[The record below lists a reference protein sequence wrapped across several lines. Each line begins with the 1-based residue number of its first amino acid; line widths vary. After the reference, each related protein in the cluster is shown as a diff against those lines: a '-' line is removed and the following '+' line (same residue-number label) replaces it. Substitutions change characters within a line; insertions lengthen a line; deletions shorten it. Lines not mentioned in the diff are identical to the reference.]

1 MKKIFYALF
10 LMTVVLLGACKKDRK
25 VIPNSSD
32 TTSAKSDSIFAKI
45 KDSVF
50 LYAKEDYLWYTA
62 LPTYAVFNPRAI
74 TGSNDEGTLTN
85 EVNKISQIPINPSTS
100 LPYEYYAP
108 DPGEAKYSFI
118 DNGQTEAELNGNR
131 GDFGFGLQW
140 FTLSDMR
147 VTYVYAGSPAAQAGL
162 KRGYKIMS
170 INGRT
175 SLNYDAGTY
184 GNSANYNFVVNAY
197 ENSNTISMVLQK
209 PDGSSLTA
217 NINIANYNVNPILK
231 DTTYNLG
238 GGKIVGYLVFNSFVS
253 DDVAGVL
260 LDGAFT
266 DFAAKGVTD
275 LVIDLRYNG
284 GGYVNTAIHLD
295 NLIVPT
301 AKSGTLMFNTYYNN
315 TLQAGTEV
323 LLKNQWRRDPVYGL
337 FNYGQI
343 DYAAGAQGNLWNFA
357 KNGTLNVNNVYFI
370 MTGHTASASELT
382 INNLRPEMNV
392 QFIGETSYGKPVGFF
407 DININQ
413 YTMYIPEFYTQ
424 NSANQGGYYNGFTPG
439 TTDYPGYQDADDMT
453 REFGD
458 PQEGLL
464 ADVLR
469 YVGTG
474 KYTASAGGQAI
485 QSLNSRQENLAFHLN
500 NQFTKELNT
509 KRFTGMLMNPKNMK
523 LKKTVKR

>member
-1 MKKIFYALF
+1 MRKIFYALF
-10 LMTVVLLGACKKDRK
+10 LLTVVLLGACKKEKK
-25 VIPNSSD
+25 VIITPPPNSSD
-32 TTSAKSDSIFAKI
+32 STLAKI

-50 LYAKEDYLWYTA
+50 LYAKEDYLWYSA
-62 LPTYAVFNPRAI
+62 LPTYAAFNPRAV
-74 TGSNDEGTLTN
+74 TGVNDADALTN
-85 EVNKISQIPINPSTS
+85 EVNKISQIAINPTTGQ
-100 LPYEYYAP
+100 PYEYYSP
-108 DPGEAKYSFI
+108 NPGEAKYSFI
-118 DNGQTEAELNGNR
+118 DNGQTSAELNGNR
-131 GDFGFGLQW
+131 GDFGFRLDW
-140 FTLSDMR
+140 YTLSDVR
-147 VTYVYAGSPAAQAGL
+147 ITYVYAGSPAAKAGL
-162 KRGYKIMS
+162 RRGYKVIS
-170 INGRT
+170 INNNT
-175 SLNYDAGTY
+175 NLTYDNGSY
-184 GNSANYNFVVNAY
+184 GNGTNYNFVVNAY
-197 ENSNTISMVLQK
+197 FNSNTISLVLQK
-209 PDGSSLTA
+209 PDGSSMTA
-217 NINIANYNVNPILK
+217 NISVANYNINPILK

-238 GGKIVGYLVFNSFVS
+238 NGRVVGYLVFNSFVS

-260 LDGAFT
+260 LDAAFT
-266 DFAAKGVTD
+266 DFANKGVTD

-301 AKSGTLMFNTYYNN
+301 AKSGTLMFNTYYNDI
-315 TLQAGTEV
+315 LQNGQEM
-323 LLKNQWRRDPVYGL
+323 LLKNQWRYDAQHNRDI
-337 FNYGQI
+337 NYGPDYI
-343 DYAAGAQGNLWNFA
+343 DYSVAGNVQPFA
-357 KNGTLNVNNVYFI
+357 KKGVLNIINVYFI
-370 MTGHTASASELT
+370 MTGYTASASELT

-424 NSANQGGYYNGFTPG
+424 NSASQGGYYNGFTPG
-439 TTDYPGYQDADDMT
+439 TADYPGYQDADDMT